1 MMRVT
6 IRNRNIPKCPR
17 IFDVIVDTE
26 GNIIRYELQNI
37 RGSVFVDMDDV
48 RIQIQEAL
56 SKAS

>member
-1 MMRVT
+1 MRVT

-37 RGSVFVDMDDV
+37 RGSIFVDMDDV
-48 RIQIQEAL
+48 RVQIQEAL

>member
-48 RIQIQEAL
+48 RVQIQEAL

>member
-1 MMRVT
+1 MRVT

-26 GNIIRYELQNI
+26 GNIVRYELQNI

>member
-1 MMRVT
+1 MRVT

-17 IFDVIVDTE
+17 IFDVIVDIE
-26 GNIIRYELQNI
+26 GNNIRYELQNI

-48 RIQIQEAL
+48 RVQIQEAL

>member
-1 MMRVT
+1 MRVT

-17 IFDVIVDTE
+17 VFDVIVDVE

-48 RIQIQEAL
+48 RLQIQEAL
-56 SKAS
+56 FMTS

>member
-48 RIQIQEAL
+48 IVQIQEAL

>member
-1 MMRVT
+1 MRVT

-26 GNIIRYELQNI
+26 GNIIRYELHNI

-48 RIQIQEAL
+48 RVQIQEAL

>member
-1 MMRVT
+1 MRVT

-17 IFDVIVDTE
+17 IFDVIVDIE

-48 RIQIQEAL
+48 RVQIQEAL

>member
-1 MMRVT
+1 MRVT

-48 RIQIQEAL
+48 RVQIQEAL
-56 SKAS
+56 SMAS

>member
-1 MMRVT
+1 MRVT

-48 RIQIQEAL
+48 RVQIQEAL

>member
-1 MMRVT
+1 MRVT

-26 GNIIRYELQNI
+26 GNIVRYELQNI

-48 RIQIQEAL
+48 RMQIQEAL